1 MPSNEQIEAL
11 RMAGPFEAQDFYSA
25 ESPSNVPT
33 IALEKFSLS
42 LLLNGHKD
50 EAERLFK
57 ICRTTGFFY
66 LDMLDHP
73 MGRQLWRSA
82 CKLHQL
88 GRETFRDTPLEEKM
102 KYKTRP
108 GVRVFDRG

>member
-1 MPSNEQIEAL
+1 MPYNDQIKAL
-11 RMAGPFEAQDFYSA
+11 RMAGAFKAHDFYPA
-25 ESPSNVPT
+25 EFPSGVPT

-42 LLLNGHKD
+42 RLINEDKE
-50 EAERLFK
+50 EAAKLFET
-57 ICRTTGFFY
+57 CRTTGFFY

-73 MGRQLWRSA
+73 RGRQLWRNA

-88 GRETFRDTPLEEKM
+88 GRQKFQETPAEEKL

-108 GVRVFDRG
+108 GIRVFDRG

>member
-1 MPSNEQIEAL
+1 MPSFEQAEAL
-11 RMAGPFEAQDFYSA
+11 HMAGFSEVEDFYPA
-25 ESPSNVPT
+25 EYPSSVPT
-33 IALEKFSLS
+33 IELEKVSLS
-42 LLLNGHKD
+42 LLINQDMD
-50 EAERLFK
+50 EAERLLK
-57 ICRTTGFFY
+57 ICRTIGFFY

-82 CKLHQL
+82 CKLHHL
-88 GRETFRDTPLEEKM
+88 GRDRFRDTPLEEKM